1 MDVSPHKD
9 DHLELCAGYVL
20 GNLAEDERRAL
31 EAHLEEGCAVCEV
44 ELNRLGRGAWAF
56 AAATPRL
63 LEPSSL
69 RVRVLDTVRREAG
82 SKDGRREGSRAPI
95 PFPRRQVGRALAWMA
110 TAAAV
115 VFAVFGYTE
124 WRLAGRLSRE
134 LAESRENVSRLS
146 QEVQSAREWA
156 AVATAPQTRVVD
168 LKPTPNGSPELHAR
182 VTYDPATRRAILSV
196 AGFAAPAGKDYQLWA
211 VTKSGPLS
219 LGLVRADPS
228 GHALVQLSNA
238 GDPFT
243 LAAFAVSLENEGGA
257 PTPTAPAGPVVMV
270 GKI

>member
-1 MDVSPHKD
+1 MSPHKD
-9 DHLELCAGYVL
+9 EHLELCAGYVL
-20 GNLAEDERRAL
+20 GNLAEDERRML

-44 ELNRLGRGAWAF
+44 EINRLGRGAWAF

-63 LEPSSL
+63 LEPSSI
-69 RVRVLDTVRREAG
+69 RARVLDTVRRESG
-82 SKDGRREGSRAPI
+82 PKDGRAGSRAPI

-110 TAAAV
+110 AAAAV

-134 LAESRENVSRLS
+134 LAASRENIARLS

-168 LKPTPNGSPELHAR
+168 LKPTPNGSPQLHAR
-182 VTYDPATRRAILSV
+182 VTYDPGTRRAILSV
-196 AGFAAPAGKDYQLWA
+196 AGFTTPAGKDYQLWA
-211 VTKSGPLS
+211 VTKSGPAS
-219 LGLVRADPS
+219 LGLVRADSS
-228 GHALVQLSNA
+228 GHALIQLSNA

-243 LAAFAVSLENEGGA
+243 LAAFAVSLENQGGA
-257 PTPTAPAGPVVMV
+257 PTTTAPAGPLVMV